1 MGLSRDFLKGLDLD
15 KSTIDSIMSEYG
27 SSVTELKEQIEK
39 QKADIEEA
47 KKGNAELATLQ
58 TANKDFEKKVKDL
71 EKQVGDLTTKNQDLE
86 KNGADNLKALKKDY
100 AIKKA
105 ILKTGAVDE
114 VSYKAHLDI
123 SKIEYDEEKDEL
135 TGFEEQDKAIK
146 ENHSYLFGSGK
157 ATGGDHGGI
166 KGNGGTG
173 GEVSLDDAID
183 EKYGN

>member
-86 KNGADNLKALKKDY
+86 SKGAESLKALKKDY

-135 TGFEEQDKAIK
+135 KGFDEQDKTIK

-166 KGNGGTG
+166 KGNGGAG
-173 GEVSLDDAID
+173 GEVSLEDAIN
-183 EKYGN
+183 EKYGD